1 MNTFFGFN
9 SANPAANPAMNPN
22 QVPQQSFGYPGSQ
35 NFQPQPPNGF
45 SAPPQGNPQ
54 ANGQGNPQGNPQA
67 NGQFNPQG
75 NPQANGQFNPQGNPQ
90 GNPQSNQF
98 GFPGS
103 APAQAQSNQ
112 FGFPGQAPAQPMA
125 PSNQFG
131 FPGQASA
138 QPMAPSNQF
147 GFPGQA
153 SAPSNQ
159 FGFPGQ
165 AQSGG
170 QFNPQVNQ
178 QFGFVG
184 SAQGGFSS
192 AQDLTSRIM
201 ASLGSGRER
210 FVAETVRNFDSC
222 LIPIVT
228 DLIKSLSESRNFD
241 SDTLIE
247 MISKNLSTQGINT
260 ANTSSKRGKS
270 TPANS
275 QSKAN
280 EYRQMSDPNYA
291 DGWPGNNPHRCLNN
305 KAARGKYMYC
315 GASANYYICNACP
328 NKLSSEKLRKLIQDY
343 RNYMGH
349 DNAGP
354 MPDHVIQKYH
364 QDYVQERMRFA
375 QEKLSKLGPSESSIF
390 NAPQGA
396 PRHFAEQR
404 PPVNATPN
412 LKLLRNDGDGNGLYF
427 ISNNPLHAVVQLSS
441 QDRTVIAK
449 IIGIM
454 INPPFED
461 KPPEGFVLQIRK
473 ISKSE
478 AEELKSCNI
487 PIIPECIDETLPSS
501 VAANPFGQG
510 FPNQN
515 QQAWGSAPA
524 NAPANAPGQV
534 NPRVQSNQSAYQ
546 GYGSYTAVNPANAA
560 ANAPGQANAAA
571 NDPFNN
577 TVNVSSN
584 YRQSTVRNSTFQ
596 GYNGPT
602 FSISDS
608 ADQIY
613 YDDDIQRRFDAL
625 TFSSESPDDG
635 VVSPFV
641 LKDEKFI
648 SKNCP
653 EGIVVDVST
662 FSSSILFLM
671 KTGRII
677 RKKISDGSKD
687 VVTSNIRAKR
697 LESFAGYLY
706 AIADG
711 VIYQLNNTSYDSNNW
726 EWKLCSWAPTGV
738 IYTSTNPTK
747 TLLWI
752 QTANNAYLYDK
763 SLTAI
768 TTLRFSSGLR
778 RNYGTN
784 QDEYIDYDPDTCRG
798 TLTRNGEK
806 SPLSDVCSV
815 VFDQYGQ
822 PIPLNK
828 NESVR
833 HREIRILNWK
843 PYYIPRDTS

>member
-1 MNTFFGFN
+1 MDLFSVLIIFLFILILVVLVIVGFYYFFSSSN
-9 SANPAANPAMNPN
+9 SSTSSSSSSSSSSNSSNSIVNPANRPDRPSGGNCRDGSACSNRPGRSGNYNIPGMPN
-22 QVPQQSFGYPGSQ
+22 MRNVPIDCSDPSFPDLPYQSPGMSMINDDFNLGSFNQQLSIDFSDSPLMEPIQRGPGNNQNQYREYGGYSHHG
-35 NFQPQPPNGF
+35 
-45 SAPPQGNPQ
+45 
-54 ANGQGNPQGNPQA
+54 
-67 NGQFNPQG
+67 
-75 NPQANGQFNPQGNPQ
+75 
-90 GNPQSNQF
+90 QSNQSMAKQVQH
-98 GFPGS
+98 S
-103 APAQAQSNQ
+103 AVYVPPYPQDNPSTSVSN
-112 FGFPGQAPAQPMA
+112 
-125 PSNQFG
+125 S
-131 FPGQASA
+131 SV
-138 QPMAPSNQF
+138 S
-147 GFPGQA
+147 
-153 SAPSNQ
+153 
-159 FGFPGQ
+159 
-165 AQSGG
+165 QSG
-170 QFNPQVNQ
+170 F
-178 QFGFVG
+178 
-184 SAQGGFSS
+184 QGYSS
-192 AQDLTSRIM
+192 
-201 ASLGSGRER
+201 
-210 FVAETVRNFDSC
+210 
-222 LIPIVT
+222 
-228 DLIKSLSESRNFD
+228 
-241 SDTLIE
+241 
-247 MISKNLSTQGINT
+247 
-260 ANTSSKRGKS
+260 
-270 TPANS
+270 
-275 QSKAN
+275 
-280 EYRQMSDPNYA
+280 Y
-291 DGWPGNNPHRCLNN
+291 
-305 KAARGKYMYC
+305 
-315 GASANYYICNACP
+315 
-328 NKLSSEKLRKLIQDY
+328 
-343 RNYMGH
+343 
-349 DNAGP
+349 
-354 MPDHVIQKYH
+354 
-364 QDYVQERMRFA
+364 
-375 QEKLSKLGPSESSIF
+375 
-390 NAPQGA
+390 
-396 PRHFAEQR
+396 
-404 PPVNATPN
+404 
-412 LKLLRNDGDGNGLYF
+412 
-427 ISNNPLHAVVQLSS
+427 
-441 QDRTVIAK
+441 
-449 IIGIM
+449 
-454 INPPFED
+454 
-461 KPPEGFVLQIRK
+461 
-473 ISKSE
+473 
-478 AEELKSCNI
+478 
-487 PIIPECIDETLPSS
+487 
-501 VAANPFGQG
+501 
-510 FPNQN
+510 
-515 QQAWGSAPA
+515 APA